1 MYRYDIILFKIMRE
15 ILPER
20 WQISR
25 DVEEVREQAMGLPKR
40 RAFQTEGTI
49 NTTVLAGKSIC
60 PASECQGVL

>member
-25 DVEEVREQAMGLPKR
+25 DVEEVREQAGVLPR
-40 RAFQTEGTI
+40 GRAFQAEGTI
-49 NTTVLAGKSIC
+49 NARVLAGKST
-60 PASECQGVL
+60 